1 MWWALSRSLEDVKN
15 TFIMFIPNVVSNRV
29 LSHLANQT
37 VILALATAGVGE
49 GGGEQEEE
57 VEEDEFLRRTPDPL
71 GRLSGENK

>member
-1 MWWALSRSLEDVKN
+1 
-15 TFIMFIPNVVSNRV
+15 MFIPNVASKCRE
-29 LSHLANQT
+29 SHLASQT

-57 VEEDEFLRRTPDPL
+57 VEEEEFLRRTPDPL